1 VALKG
6 QWPPDVVVQ
15 MHGTGGRQ
23 CQSPTVPLRSWAV
36 RAGRSDGSRAR
47 DRPSPRVCVRERLS
61 SGMGVGLHVHI
72 PPHTAHVSYLRL
84 SVTCIRPLSTPM
96 VGETRAYQP
105 QPGPRILLQWHVI
118 WWTRTV
124 GGTISTA
131 GECRV
136 CASCPVVLS
145 ASIWMKLSSSYETLC
160 LLIINAVSYI
170 IKYDD
175 GSSHLIKIKL

>member
-1 VALKG
+1 
-6 QWPPDVVVQ
+6 
-15 MHGTGGRQ
+15 MHGTRGRQ
-23 CQSPTVPLRSWAV
+23 CRSHTVPLRSWAV

-47 DRPSPRVCVRERLS
+47 DRPSPRVCETVS
-61 SGMGVGLHVHI
+61 SGTDVGLHVHI

-84 SVTCIRPLSTPM
+84 SVTCIRPLSTLHFESSM
-96 VGETRAYQP
+96 VGETRACQP
-105 QPGPRILLQWHVI
+105 QPGPRILLQWHVMR
-118 WWTRTV
+118 WTRTV

-145 ASIWMKLSSSYETLC
+145 ASIWMKPSSSYETLC